1 MLIIRGVNVFPSQ
14 IESVLMG
21 RKDVAPY
28 YMLIVD
34 RKEHMDTLEAEIEI
48 NEEAFSDSVTD
59 VQTMEKD
66 IQKDIKDILG
76 VSCKVRLVEP
86 RTIQR
91 SEGKAQRV
99 IDKRKL

>member
-1 MLIIRGVNVFPSQ
+1 MA
-14 IESVLMG
+14 

-28 YMLIVD
+28 YLLIVD
-34 RKEHMDTLEAEIEI
+34 RKEHLDTLEVDIEI
-48 NEEAFSDSVTD
+48 NEEAFSDAVKD
-59 VQTMEKD
+59 LQTVEED
-66 IQKDIKDILG
+66 IERDIKDMLG

>member
-1 MLIIRGVNVFPSQ
+1 
-14 IESVLMG
+14 
-21 RKDVAPY
+21 
-28 YMLIVD
+28 
-34 RKEHMDTLEAEIEI
+34 
-48 NEEAFSDSVTD
+48 
-59 VQTMEKD
+59 